1 MYNLVNMDV
10 DPEQECKVDENGLE
24 EKERA
29 ELVQFLDDFN
39 KRLQQKLDLFNK
51 NQHAC
56 KKRPD
61 PTAISKLDSSLKK
74 NTAFVKRLRNFTG
87 GQLDTFLRDLSGLNL
102 SKYLSEVA
110 TALVEVKLKITD
122 VPAAVQLCCHI
133 HWTYA
138 DFAPI
143 FLEHWI
149 KTLHLKKNE
158 PIENVSKLRVDLRFY
173 GDLVSSGMLSN
184 KEALPLLGTVL
195 TILTN
200 KDKENHHNVNI
211 IISFCKHCGE
221 DFAGLVPKH
230 IRKLCEKYGYELPRS
245 TLLSSE
251 KQNNVRTLFKDY
263 YASLCQHLLKD
274 HAKVQAFER
283 QNEQMLRLKG
293 EVRQERVSQ
302 LELMQSELQTLLN
315 SAETL
320 AELLDQPL
328 PPLPNMNLSNDRS
341 PVDADENMMLDE
353 GIWEDEESRCFY
365 QVFPNLQEY
374 LPTSAKTT
382 SEQAPIEPPMSEDK
396 LDEELKDEDFEV
408 EEIPKEE
415 ETSITE
421 EPEES
426 GGANVKV
433 ALETFLNNLPSCV
446 NREMID
452 NAAVEFVVCLNTKT
466 ARRKLIKTLF
476 GVPRTRLDLLPF
488 YGRLVAILNPVI
500 PEIATNLT
508 SLLKQDFKYHIR
520 KKDQI
525 NLESKIKVSRFIG
538 ELVKFDLYPK
548 IEALYCLKLLLFDF
562 SHHHIEMACNIL
574 ETCGRYLYRN
584 SESHH
589 RTKIY
594 MDDMM
599 RLKSVTALDIRYTNM
614 IENAYYYVNP
624 PESTTVVRKKRPP
637 LYDFIRKL
645 IFQDLMYSENERRVL
660 KQLRCL
666 DWDDETIA
674 DYAIKCLSSAWKIKF
689 HRVAALANLVAGLV
703 EYQEFVG
710 TKVVDSVLEDIRI
723 GMEINL
729 PKLNQR
735 RVAMIKYFGELYN
748 YRLIESSDI
757 FKVLYSLIT
766 FGISVQKGVAS
777 PLDPPE
783 NLIRIRLVCTLLDTC
798 GKFFTHS
805 DVRTKLPYFL
815 TYFQCYFWS
824 KKSAPCWT
832 NENRFP
838 VYAQYQLED
847 CIEKNCPNADI
858 YHSFQEALSAVKVLQ
873 EKIINDYNISKEQD
887 AQNQGVYGNLLD
899 DSILYEEDE
908 EGLSEEESEKTN
920 DHKSTNITDDDI
932 WNELDKMVS
941 DNVQERLKEAVRPS
955 QDIVI
960 PLLGKT
966 HKSTDNSFVLLL
978 RKGNKTQ
985 CKSLNVPL
993 DSDLVKNLKYQEEV
1007 ERQEK
1012 EKVKKLT
1019 LDIQRM
1025 QLEDSLE
1032 QQQENSSLTSNV
1044 NHQRRARYSSTQKV
1058 DRFLDLY
1065 YSSK

>member
-1 MYNLVNMDV
+1 MEPNTTSDMKIEDNAAADK
-10 DPEQECKVDENGLE
+10 EKVELFQYLE
-24 EKERA
+24 
-29 ELVQFLDDFN
+29 DFS
-39 KRLQQKLDLFNK
+39 KRLQQKLELYNK
-51 NQHAC
+51 NQQAC

-61 PTAISKLDSSLKK
+61 ATALSKLDSSLKK
-74 NTAFVKRLRNFTG
+74 NTAFVKRLRNFTA

-138 DFAPI
+138 DFASI

-200 KDKENHHNVNI
+200 RDKENHHNVNI

-230 IRKLCEKYGYELPRS
+230 VRKLCEKIGVELPRS

-251 KQNNVRTLFKDY
+251 KQSNVRSLFKEY
-263 YASLCQHLLKD
+263 YGSLCQHLLKD

-293 EVRQERVSQ
+293 EVRQERISQ
-302 LELMQSELQTLLN
+302 LELMQTELQTLLT

-328 PPLPNMNLSNDRS
+328 PPLPNLSLSNDRS
-341 PVDADENMMLDE
+341 PVDTEEGLMLDE
-353 GIWEDEESRCFY
+353 GIWEDEDARCFY

-374 LPTSAKTT
+374 LPTLKSTT
-382 SEQAPIEPPMSEDK
+382 EQPPTEPPMSEDK
-396 LDEELKDEDFEV
+396 LDEEIKDEDFEV
-408 EEIPKEE
+408 EEVPKEE
-415 ETSITE
+415 ETALAD
-421 EPEES
+421 EPEE
-426 GGANVKV
+426 GGSANSKV
-433 ALETFLNNLPSCV
+433 ALETYLNNLPSCV

-466 ARRKLIKTLF
+466 ARRKLVKTLF

-500 PEIATNLT
+500 PEIAANLT
-508 SLLKQDFKYHIR
+508 SLLKQDFKYHIK

-624 PESTTVVRKKRPP
+624 PESTTVIRKKRPP
-637 LYDFIRKL
+637 LHEFIRKL
-645 IFQDLMYSENERRVL
+645 IFQDLMYNEYERRVL

-666 DWDDETIA
+666 DWDNESVA

-689 HRVAALANLVAGLV
+689 HRIAALANLVAGLV
-703 EYQEFVG
+703 EFQEFVG

-729 PKLNQR
+729 PKMNQR

-748 YRLIESSDI
+748 YRLIESTDI

-766 FGISVQKGVAS
+766 FGISVQRGVPS

-815 TYFQCYFWS
+815 TYFQCYYWC
-824 KKSAPCWT
+824 KRSAPCW
-832 NENRFP
+832 NPENRFP

-847 CIEKNCPNADI
+847 CIEKNCPNVKV
-858 YHSFQEALSAVKVLQ
+858 YTSLQEALTAVKNLQ
-873 EKIINDYNISKEQD
+873 DQIMSDYNLNKDESGGNLGI
-887 AQNQGVYGNLLD
+887 YGNFLD

-908 EGLSEEESEKTN
+908 EGFSEEESDKENNESKN
-920 DHKSTNITDDDI
+920 QVSNDDDI
-932 WNELDKMVS
+932 WSELDKMVS
-941 DNVQERLKEAVRPS
+941 DNVQERLKEAIRPS

-966 HKSTDNSFVLLL
+966 HKSTDNSSFVLLM

-1012 EKVKKLT
+1012 ERVKKLT

-1065 YSSK
+1065 YSNK

>member
-1 MYNLVNMDV
+1 MADSEAELNSESIDV
-10 DPEQECKVDENGLE
+10 P
-24 EKERA
+24 EKEKA
-29 ELVQFLDDFN
+29 ELLHFIEDFN
-39 KRLQQKLDLFNK
+39 KRLEHKLDLFNK
-51 NQHAC
+51 NQISC

-61 PTAISKLDSSLKK
+61 GSTLSKLDSSLKK
-74 NTAFVKRLRNFTG
+74 NSAFVKRLRNFTG
-87 GQLDTFLRDLSGLNL
+87 GQLDTFLKDLSGLNL

-110 TALVEVKLKITD
+110 AALVEVKLKITD

-143 FLEHWI
+143 FLEQWI
-149 KTLHLKKNE
+149 KTLHIKKNE

-195 TILTN
+195 TILTTR
-200 KDKENHHNVNI
+200 DKENHHNVNI

-221 DFAGLVPKH
+221 DFAGLIPKH
-230 IRKLCEKYGYELPRS
+230 IRKLCEKYDMEVPRS
-245 TLLSSE
+245 TLLSFE
-251 KQNNVRTLFKDY
+251 KQNNVRSLFKDY

-274 HAKVQAFER
+274 HAAVQAFER
-283 QNEQMLRLKG
+283 QNEQLLRLKG
-293 EVRQERVSQ
+293 EVRQDRVLQ
-302 LELMQSELQTLLN
+302 LETMQNDLQSLL
-315 SAETL
+315 SSTETL

-328 PPLPNMNLSNDRS
+328 PPLPNIVGSSSDRS
-341 PVDADENMMLDE
+341 PVDVEEGLSLDE

-374 LPTSAKTT
+374 LPTVKSN
-382 SEQAPIEPPMSEDK
+382 QDQPPPEPPMSEDK
-396 LDEELKDEDFEV
+396 LDEDLKDEDFEV
-408 EEIPKEE
+408 EEVLKED
-415 ETSITE
+415 
-421 EPEES
+421 EPSAVEES
-426 GGANVKV
+426 EDVVGSNVKV
-433 ALETFLNNLPSCV
+433 VLESFLNNLSSCV

-452 NAAVEFVVCLNTKT
+452 NAAVEFVVFLNTKT
-466 ARRKLIKTLF
+466 ARRKLLKALF

-525 NLESKIKVSRFIG
+525 NLESKIKVSRYIG
-538 ELVKFDLYPK
+538 ELVKFGLFPN
-548 IEALYCLKLLLFDF
+548 IEALYCLKLLLHDF

-574 ETCGRYLYRN
+574 ETCGRYLYRHN
-584 SESHH
+584 ESHR

-614 IENAYYYVNP
+614 IENAYYFVNP
-624 PESTTVVRKKRPP
+624 PETTTVIKKKRPP
-637 LYDFIRKL
+637 LHDFIRKI
-645 IFQDLMYSENERRVL
+645 IFQDLMYTDNERRVL
-660 KQLRCL
+660 KHLRMI
-666 DWDDETIA
+666 DWENEVTA

-689 HRVAALANLVAGLV
+689 NRISALANLVAGLV

-729 PKLNQR
+729 PKMNQR

-748 YRLIESSDI
+748 YRLIESTDV
-757 FKVLYSLIT
+757 FKVLYSLIM
-766 FGISVQKGVAS
+766 FGVSINKNVPS

-783 NLIRIRLVCTLLDTC
+783 NLIRIRLTCTLLDTC
-798 GKFFTHS
+798 GKFFTHG
-805 DVRTKLPYFL
+805 DVKTKLPYFL

-824 KKSAPCWT
+824 KKSASCW
-832 NENRFP
+832 NNDNKFP

-847 CIEKNCPNADI
+847 CIEKNCPNVKL
-858 YHSFQEALSAVKVLQ
+858 YSSYSEAINAVKNLQ
-873 EKIINDYNISKEQD
+873 EQLISEYNIKQVNSE
-887 AQNQGVYGNLLD
+887 NGQGLYSAAYSHTD
-899 DSILYEEDE
+899 DSILYEENEEDLSDE
-908 EGLSEEESEKTN
+908 GSDNEKEN
-920 DHKSTNITDDDI
+920 KVVNNNNDDDFLL
-932 WNELDKMVS
+932 ELDKMVS
-941 DNVQERLKEAVRPS
+941 DNVQERLKEAIRPS
-955 QDIVI
+955 QDIVV
-960 PLLGKT
+960 PMLGKT
-966 HKSTDNSFVLLL
+966 HKPNDKDSSFVLLV

-985 CKSLNVPL
+985 CKSLNVPS
-993 DSDLVKNLKYQEEV
+993 DSDLVKNLKYREEV
-1007 ERQEK
+1007 ERLEK

-1025 QLEDSLE
+1025 QLEDSQE
-1032 QQQENSSLTSNV
+1032 QQQDNPPPTTNV
-1044 NHQRRARYSSTQKV
+1044 NHQRRVRYSNTQKV

-1065 YSSK
+1065 YSK